1 MAVNLWNVLSCKL
14 SSKVDK
20 KSLSYMGDVHTDFRI
35 KKKLRHLFA
44 ARVDSEKA
52 YFEQDSSKIFNG
64 PSLSAFFQVLAI
76 I

>member
-1 MAVNLWNVLSCKL
+1 
-14 SSKVDK
+14 
-20 KSLSYMGDVHTDFRI
+20 MGDVHTDFRI